1 MQHKEDFMT
10 RKLLEAYRANK
21 RLIERNEKKISDE
34 QMKEI
39 PVVRGK
45 VKGSSHD
52 FPYIEQNFSVE
63 MDEPIEAEKSA
74 RRIKCWEAEITQ
86 AEKEIESVEDFI
98 SAISDI
104 RDREV
109 LELRYMDGEA
119 DAKVTDIAK
128 LLGYTKGRISQIVKK
143 YLKD

>member
-1 MQHKEDFMT
+1 M
-10 RKLLEAYRANK
+10 
-21 RLIERNEKKISDE
+21 
-34 QMKEI
+34 
-39 PVVRGK
+39 
-45 VKGSSHD
+45 
-52 FPYIEQNFSVE
+52 
-63 MDEPIEAEKSA
+63 
-74 RRIKCWEAEITQ
+74 
-86 AEKEIESVEDFI
+86 EDFI

>member
-1 MQHKEDFMT
+1 
-10 RKLLEAYRANK
+10 
-21 RLIERNEKKISDE
+21 
-34 QMKEI
+34 
-39 PVVRGK
+39 
-45 VKGSSHD
+45 
-52 FPYIEQNFSVE
+52 
-63 MDEPIEAEKSA
+63 MDEPIEADKSA
-74 RRIKCWEAEITQ
+74 RRIRCWEAEITQ

>member
-1 MQHKEDFMT
+1 MT

-63 MDEPIEAEKSA
+63 MDEPIEADKSA
-74 RRIKCWEAEITQ
+74 RRIRCWEAEITQ

-128 LLGYTKGRISQIVKK
+128 LLGYTKGMISQIVKK

>member
-1 MQHKEDFMT
+1 MT

-21 RLIERNEKKISDE
+21 RLIERNERKISDE

-39 PVVRGK
+39 PVIRGK
-45 VKGSSHD
+45 VKGSMKD
-52 FPYIEQNFSVE
+52 FPYIEQHFSVE
-63 MDEPIEAEKSA
+63 MDEPIEADKSTGK
-74 RRIKCWEAEITQ
+74 IKHWEAEISQ
-86 AEKEIESVEDFI
+86 AEKEIESVEKFI
-98 SAISDI
+98 GTISDI

-109 LELRYMDGEA
+109 FELRYTDGEA

>member
-63 MDEPIEAEKSA
+63 MDEPIEADKSA

-128 LLGYTKGRISQIVKK
+128 LLGYTIGRISQIVKK